1 MELTEIQKKDLQ
13 KYSLL
18 LNSLNEEDGISWSRN
33 YYDGEWEDDLGGPF
47 YNGKYTDE
55 PSFIP
60 KSIEELFDN
69 IVEGFDTSNF
79 YDEMYDNETGT
90 LYFEINAQDRQVVVT
105 YEYPE
110 LNSEETSV
118 TKTFVDLVNI
128 PNPWY
133 SQNNPNKRE
142 RFLDKEFINELKTK
156 YGNEILLTYEGGGDE
171 GWINDFMETDKGE
184 VRMDSLLED
193 ISYNVIDLFH
203 GGWENNE
210 GSNGSILINLDDED
224 ITITHNNNYVEEV
237 LKHNFTLNF

>member
-1 MELTEIQKKDLQ
+1 
-13 KYSLL
+13 
-18 LNSLNEEDGISWSRN
+18 
-33 YYDGEWEDDLGGPF
+33 
-47 YNGKYTDE
+47 
-55 PSFIP
+55 
-60 KSIEELFDN
+60 
-69 IVEGFDTSNF
+69 
-79 YDEMYDNETGT
+79 MYDNETGT

-156 YGNEILLTYEGGGDE
+156 YGNEILLTYEGGGDD

-210 GSNGSILINLDDED
+210 GSNGSILINLDDEV